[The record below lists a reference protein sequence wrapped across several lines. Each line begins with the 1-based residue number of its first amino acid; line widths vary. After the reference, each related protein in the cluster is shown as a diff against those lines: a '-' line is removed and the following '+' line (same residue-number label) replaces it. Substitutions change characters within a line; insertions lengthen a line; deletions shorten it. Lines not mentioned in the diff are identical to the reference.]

1 MKKIIFG
8 LFVCITSFVPNAM
21 AHEFSWNDLMLAAIK
36 VNPHFDYES
45 NVESYMQIYM
55 PDVWNRVK
63 NDEFELHDKK
73 AEAIKIMKE
82 RVEAFSLEEDFSIF
96 VGIDFQDY
104 DFEKN
109 VFPVVKMNPNMFFR
123 AHNVRHGSFPF
134 EYKVFFSNPQ
144 FFQDIQMSKDEAKG
158 FVQSRKSSNGQV
170 DRTLA
175 TELRFR
181 VTKLK
186 NTRDELE
193 AVIVGITT
201 YRDKQQTIILQN
213 Y

>member
-1 MKKIIFG
+1 MKRLVAA
-8 LFVCITSFVPNAM
+8 LFLSITFLVPSAM
-21 AHEFSWNDLMLAAIK
+21 AREFSWDDLMLAAIK

-63 NDEFELHDKK
+63 NDEFELQDKR

-82 RVEAFSLEEDFSIF
+82 RVDAFSLEEDFSIF

-123 AHNVRHGSFPF
+123 AHKVPHGSFPF

-144 FFQDIQMSKDEAKG
+144 FFQDIQMPKDEAKG
-158 FVQSRKSSNGQV
+158 FVQARKASNGQV

-175 TELRFR
+175 TEIRFR
-181 VTKLK
+181 VTSLK
-186 NTRDELE
+186 NNRDELVAE
-193 AVIVGITT
+193 IVGVTT
-201 YRDKQQTIILQN
+201 YRDKQQTAVLQK